1 MTAAPQAIQR
11 IYGSVFLL
19 KILASPCL
27 LSPPLLSA
35 AVSSVSSD
43 ASIPAFSLTSGS
55 YVSPLK
61 LQSVSFSFFLES
73 FSSVFF
79 LAVVPAAVFLLLL
92 PDAVLLLPEDDD

>member
-61 LQSVSFSFFLES
+61 LQSVSFSFFLGI
-73 FSSVFF
+73 VFF
-79 LAVVPAAVFLLLL
+79 SLFLSCSAGRCLLIAAS
-92 PDAVLLLPEDDD
+92 